1 VSVYS
6 GVRDTLLPTLPPL
19 AAVERERERE
29 RESPQPS
36 APPPALYTLTPPPPS
51 SKQPNRNREWPFE
64 HLVPGLPR
72 NAEPYNGGRQVGHRR
87 REREREERQARVSD
101 AMARMPSLIA
111 AYRAARRVPWDE
123 VTPVDRL
130 LMTARQIR
138 EKYVLRKLK

>member
-1 VSVYS
+1 MRAEDGPRPPHPTPAVPSVS
-6 GVRDTLLPTLPPL
+6 LLTHTKFATPKNTQN
-19 AAVERERERE
+19 
-29 RESPQPS
+29 QP
-36 APPPALYTLTPPPPS
+36 
-51 SKQPNRNREWPFE
+51 REWPYE
-64 HLVPGLPR
+64 HIVPGIPR

-87 REREREERQARVSD
+87 REREREERRARIAD

-111 AYRAARRVPWDE
+111 AYRAARRVPWEE

>member
-1 VSVYS
+1 VYS

-29 RESPQPS
+29 RESRRSPQH
-36 APPPALYTLTPPPPS
+36 PPQLSTRSHPPPPS